1 MFLILLLSFSM
12 IISDYIHQEETIT
25 KINNDINKDLS
36 NAKQNN
42 SQAILKIDKID
53 LEMAIFTS
61 DIYNIQ
67 RQLDENKL
75 VSLSEYQK
83 DNYLIFGHYTQEANL
98 LFNRI
103 DELVKDD
110 EIQINYNEE
119 DIIYRIVDTGQVKR
133 AEYDTLLANN
143 TLNLVTCTKDFND
156 DLYYY
161 IKAIREG

>member
-1 MFLILLLSFSM
+1 M